1 MPLTSQSVYFS
12 DRTQLNFTVAIDF
25 TASNGEAWMGRWGWR
40 KPKEDLRDGLDSELG
55 IRVYLSRKPRLD
67 AKPSQ
72 AGTGAGVLGGGYW
85 V

>member
-1 MPLTSQSVYFS
+1 M
-12 DRTQLNFTVAIDF
+12 D
-25 TASNGEAWMGRWGWR
+25 GEMGGR
-40 KPKEDLRDGLDSELG
+40 KPKEDLRDGLGSELG
-55 IRVYLSRKPRLD
+55 IRVYLPRKPRLD